1 MGLNKL
7 IYLEIKD
14 APNLWEISDDLVSIP
29 TLQTVH
35 ISSNQRFLCC
45 AFEMKRARTGIY
57 TDGKSPTVSIEQ
69 SLCPTA
75 KTSPVSVTTA
85 AMVRE
90 SDKATTEDPLNGFLG
105 KRRKKR
111 QIPGFEGFLP
121 PTKKTSNQTKIT
133 KGKASTKS

>member
-1 MGLNKL
+1 MGLDKL
-7 IYLEIKD
+7 IHLEIKD

-35 ISSNQRFLCC
+35 VSSNQRFLCC

-57 TDGKSPTVSIEQ
+57 TDGKSPTVSIGQ

-75 KTSPVSVTTA
+75 KTSPLKVIA
-85 AMVRE
+85 ATVVRKN
-90 SDKATTEDPLNGFLG
+90 DKATTEDPLNGFLG
-105 KRRKKR
+105 QRRKKR

-121 PTKKTSNQTKIT
+121 PTRKTSNQTKISKET
-133 KGKASTKS
+133 SSIKS